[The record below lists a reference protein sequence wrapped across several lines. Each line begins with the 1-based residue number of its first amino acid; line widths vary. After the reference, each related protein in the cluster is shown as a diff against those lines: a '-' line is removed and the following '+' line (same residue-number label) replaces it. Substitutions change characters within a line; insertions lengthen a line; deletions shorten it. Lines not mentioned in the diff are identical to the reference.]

1 MSNVICFDNLP
12 LCSPSLP
19 LEVIVLPKLNI
30 LYMYLNKKPMGFIGH
45 LSKCSV
51 AVAMYIKVHYI

>member
-51 AVAMYIKVHYI
+51 AVAMYI